1 MTVVISMTAYIS
13 KRTPKNIRGMIYAVI
28 GSMAAIGSIIYLQ
41 IYSALTKVYG
51 WPWLSFATMAF
62 LDVIILVFLLIMIGI
77 GKFGMAA
84 PDTMDEERGPET
96 GPGGYADIPQL
107 GDVADKE
114 DEAKMEE

>member
-1 MTVVISMTAYIS
+1 MTVVVSMTAYIS

-28 GSMAAIGSIIYLQ
+28 GSMSAIGSIMYLQ
-41 IYSALTKVYG
+41 IYNALIRVFG
-51 WPWLSFATMAF
+51 WPWLSFATMA
-62 LDVIILVFLLIMIGI
+62 LIDGIILIFLLIMIGI

-107 GDVADKE
+107 EGVADQE
-114 DEAKMEE
+114 DATKMEE